1 MVSSELSSEDS
12 VTALFY
18 SRDITRREGAVLVIG
33 LLSVIG
39 SGNVREEKV

>member
-1 MVSSELSSEDS
+1 MASGELSSEDS
-12 VTALFY
+12 VTVLFY
-18 SRDITRREGAVLVIG
+18 SRDMTHREGAVLVTG